1 MVIRD
6 TLAIMTFVF
15 EEIDYQETPRGAIS
29 LRKRSEPRLNHKLLY
44 EVKMNDEFLMS
55 SLFVEAEVELSKL
68 GLAKFGEQPLDV
80 IVGGLGLGYTAQAAL
95 AFENVKSLCVV
106 DVMAPVIEWHEKG
119 LVPLGEELSN
129 DERCRFALGD
139 FFEFATAANTNF
151 DGSPATDENGPDKV
165 HAVLLDIDHTPSY
178 WLNPENSRFYNKE
191 SLLAMKAKIH
201 SGGVFGLWSDEEPD
215 EQFVAVLESAFE
227 KVETH
232 MVYFP
237 NPYTGEK
244 SSNSVYIAHIE

>member
-1 MVIRD
+1 
-6 TLAIMTFVF
+6 MTFVF

-29 LRKRSEPRLNHKLLY
+29 LRKRSEPRLDNIILY
-44 EVKMNDEFLMS
+44 EVKMNEEFLMS
-55 SLFVEAEVELSKL
+55 SLFVEAEVQLSKL
-68 GLAKFGEQPLDV
+68 GLAKFGNQDIDV
-80 IVGGLGLGYTAQAAL
+80 VVGGLGLGYTAQAAL

-119 LVPLGEELSN
+119 LVPLGEELTN
-129 DERCRFALGD
+129 DPRCRYALGD
-139 FFEFATAANTNF
+139 FFEFATADNTNF
-151 DGSPATDENGPDKV
+151 DGTKADAEKGPDKV

-178 WLNPENSRFYNKE
+178 WLNPENSRFYSTE
-191 SLLAMKAKIH
+191 SLSAMKSKIH
-201 SGGVFGLWSDEEPD
+201 KGGVFGLWSDEKPD
-215 EQFVAVLESAFE
+215 ERFVAVLESVFD

-244 SSNSVYIAHIE
+244 SSNSVYLAHID

>member
-1 MVIRD
+1 
-6 TLAIMTFVF
+6 MTFVF

-29 LRKRSEPRLNHKLLY
+29 LRKRSEPRLDNILLY

-55 SLFVEAEVELSKL
+55 SLFVEAEVQLSKL
-68 GLAKFGEQPLDV
+68 GLEKFGSQELDV
-80 IVGGLGLGYTAQAAL
+80 VVGGLGLGYTAQAAL
-95 AFENVKSLCVV
+95 AFDNVKSLCVV

-119 LVPLGEELSN
+119 LVPLGNELTN
-129 DERCRFALGD
+129 DERCRYALGD
-139 FFEFATAANTNF
+139 FFEFATAENTNF
-151 DGSPATDENGPDKV
+151 DGSAADPETGVDKV

-178 WLNPENSRFYNKE
+178 WLNPENSRFYSTE
-191 SLLAMKAKIH
+191 SLNAMKAKIH
-201 SGGVFGLWSDEEPD
+201 KGGVFGLWSDEAPD
-215 EQFVAVLESAFE
+215 AEFVAILESVFE

>member
-1 MVIRD
+1 
-6 TLAIMTFVF
+6 MTFVF

-29 LRKRSEPRLNHKLLY
+29 LRKRSEPRLDNIILY
-44 EVKMNDEFLMS
+44 EVKMNEEFLMS
-55 SLFVEAEVELSKL
+55 SLFVEAEVQLSKL
-68 GLAKFGEQPLDV
+68 GLAKFDKQDIDV
-80 IVGGLGLGYTAQAAL
+80 VVGGLGLGYTAQAAL

-119 LVPLGEELSN
+119 LVPLGEELTN
-129 DERCRFALGD
+129 DPRCRYALGD

-151 DGSPATDENGPDKV
+151 DGTNANAETGPDKV

-178 WLNPENSRFYNKE
+178 WLNPENSRFYSTE
-191 SLLAMKAKIH
+191 SLSAMKSKIH
-201 SGGVFGLWSDEEPD
+201 KGGVFGLWSDEKPD
-215 EQFVAVLESAFE
+215 ERFVAVLESVFE

-244 SSNSVYIAHIE
+244 SSNSVYIAHID

>member
-1 MVIRD
+1 
-6 TLAIMTFVF
+6 MTFVF

-29 LRKRSEPRLNHKLLY
+29 LRKRSEPRLDNILLY

-55 SLFVEAEVELSKL
+55 SLFVEAEVQLSKL
-68 GLAKFGEQPLDV
+68 GLEKFGSQELDV
-80 IVGGLGLGYTAQAAL
+80 VVGGLGLGYTAQAAL
-95 AFENVKSLCVV
+95 AFDNVKSLCVV

-119 LVPLGEELSN
+119 LVPLGNELTN
-129 DERCRFALGD
+129 DERCRYALGD
-139 FFEFATAANTNF
+139 FFEFATAENTNF
-151 DGSPATDENGPDKV
+151 DGSAADPETGVDKV

-178 WLNPENSRFYNKE
+178 WLNPENSRFYSTE
-191 SLLAMKAKIH
+191 SLNAMKAKIYK
-201 SGGVFGLWSDEEPD
+201 GGVFGLWSDEAPD
-215 EQFVAVLESAFE
+215 AEFVAILESVFE

-244 SSNSVYIAHIE
+244 SSNSVYIAHVD

>member
-1 MVIRD
+1 
-6 TLAIMTFVF
+6 MTFVF

-29 LRKRSEPRLNHKLLY
+29 LRKRSEPRLDHKLLY

-68 GLAKFGEQPLDV
+68 GLAKFEQQPVDV

-95 AFENVKSLCVV
+95 AFENVQSLCVV

-119 LVPLGEELSN
+119 LVPLGEELTN
-129 DERCRFALGD
+129 NARCRFALGD

-151 DGSPATDENGPDKV
+151 DGSPTTSENGPDKV

-201 SGGVFGLWSDEEPD
+201 QGGVFGLWSDEAPD
-215 EQFVAVLESAFE
+215 ENFVAVLESAFE

-237 NPYTGEK
+237 NPYTGEQ
-244 SSNSVYIAHIE
+244 SSNSVYIAHVE

>member
-1 MVIRD
+1 
-6 TLAIMTFVF
+6 MTFVF

-29 LRKRSEPRLNHKLLY
+29 LRKRSEPRLDNIVLY

-55 SLFVEAEVELSKL
+55 SLFVEAEVQLSKL
-68 GLAKFGEQPLDV
+68 GLEKFGTQELDV
-80 IVGGLGLGYTAQAAL
+80 VVGGLGLGYTAQAAL
-95 AFENVKSLCVV
+95 AFDNVKSLCVV
-106 DVMAPVIEWHEKG
+106 DVMAPVIEWHQKG
-119 LVPLGEELSN
+119 LVPLGDELTN
-129 DERCRFALGD
+129 DERCRYALGD
-139 FFEFATAANTNF
+139 FFEFATAENTNF
-151 DGSPATDENGPDKV
+151 DGSAADPETGVDKV

-178 WLNPENSRFYNKE
+178 WLNPENSRFYSTE
-191 SLLAMKAKIH
+191 SLNAMKAKIH
-201 SGGVFGLWSDEEPD
+201 KGGVFGLWSDEAPD
-215 EQFVAVLESAFE
+215 AEFVAILESVFE